1 MITKL
6 AKRPRSQKI
15 DERFGL
21 PANNVRIKA
30 VILSWGRSECCA
42 LDPLIDKTA
51 PVNCVKQG
59 KSLRFGAFGSRR
71 WRKSVAI
78 VPLRA
83 AKIHFRKF
91 RERSRNIFAI
101 NEKFSHF
108 ATMRG
113 DSGTLDSNW
122 CSLVKE
128 FSRSLIHFLL
138 ITLPQLNPFDRY
150 LISYYYYLEKKI
162 HT

>member
-1 MITKL
+1 MLTKL
-6 AKRPRSQKI
+6 AKRPRSRKI
-15 DERFGL
+15 DERFRL
-21 PANNVRIKA
+21 PANDVRIKA

-59 KSLRFGAFGSRR
+59 KSMRFGAFGSRR
-71 WRKSVAI
+71 WRKSVAF

-91 RERSRNIFAI
+91 CEQSRNIFAI

-108 ATMRG
+108 ATMRR
-113 DSGTLDSNW
+113 DSGSPDT
-122 CSLVKE
+122 C
-128 FSRSLIHFLL
+128 RSLSPILVSQNVRTCLKPYRTHR
-138 ITLPQLNPFDRY
+138 TLSAKERRPLSP
-150 LISYYYYLEKKI
+150 
-162 HT
+162 